1 MSAVVIS
8 LSQVVPRI
16 APQRAP
22 PSSRSI
28 GAREENRMRDSH
40 AAKPIRRLDYQAP
53 AFLVD
58 EVSLDFDLYDELTRV
73 HSRLLMRRNLASGA
87 ATACVFYGEGLHIES
102 LSIDGQ
108 QLAQDQYRYESNQ
121 LTLLDVPD
129 QFVFEAVVTIKPHK
143 NTAFEGLYLS
153 NGMYCTQCEAE
164 GFRRITFFPDRPDVL
179 SRFTT
184 TVRAE
189 KARYPLLL
197 SNGNPVAQGE
207 QGARHWVTW
216 EDPFAKP
223 SYLFALVAGDLA
235 CLEDSFT
242 TVSGRPV
249 ALRLYAEHHDLDKLD
264 FAMDSLKRS
273 MRWDEQVYGR
283 EYDLGIYMIVAV
295 SHFNMGA
302 MENKGLNVFNTACVL
317 AHPDTTT
324 DQGYQRVESVI
335 AHEYFHNWSGNRVT
349 CRDWFQLSLKEGLT
363 VFRDQEFSADMGS
376 RAVKR
381 VEDVDMLRTI
391 QFAEDSSPMAH
402 AVRPDEYQKI
412 DNFYT
417 VTIYEK
423 GAEVVRMQYNL
434 LGPELFR
441 QATDLYFSRFDGQAV
456 TCDDFVGCME
466 EVSGQDLSRFRSWY
480 SQAGTPQVTA
490 TDEFANGVYRLTLSQ
505 HTAPTPGQPDK
516 LPLMIPLAMA
526 LLSHA
531 GEHLPVA
538 ADGATET
545 VLILTEPVQTFEFT
559 VVQKPIPVLLRGFSA
574 PVKLDYDYSA
584 EQLALILAHDSDGY
598 CRWDASQRLGLAA
611 IRRIIEG
618 ADPAAEAQSLEKPWR
633 QVLARAAEDPAEA
646 ALLLNLPTEKALAE
660 QFQPL
665 DPSAIHHARSQLE
678 QHLGRC
684 LVEEVEVLLPTLAV
698 SGPYQASAE
707 DIGRRTL
714 TQRCL
719 ALLTAAQGEALAARL
734 QQRFQL
740 AQNMTERLG
749 ALRLLVWHQ
758 LPGAEQALAEF
769 ATRYAAE
776 ALVMDQWFAVQA
788 QVPGEGTVASVEQLL
803 ADPAFDMTSP
813 NRVRGLLGSFANS
826 NPSAFHAADGS
837 GYQLYATALAQLDQ
851 LNPQVAARMAN
862 AFAVLPRLKKG
873 LQVNMRSAIQL
884 LRNGECSANL
894 TEVLDRLVG

>member
-1 MSAVVIS
+1 MSAVAIL
-8 LSQVVPRI
+8 LSQVVRQI
-16 APQRAP
+16 AL

-73 HSRLLMRRNLASGA
+73 HSRLLMRRNPASGA
-87 ATACVFYGEGLHIES
+87 ATACVFDGEGLHIES

-121 LTLLDVPD
+121 LTLLAVPD

-153 NGMYCTQCEAE
+153 NGMYCSQCEAA

-363 VFRDQEFSADMGS
+363 VFRDQEFSADMHS
-376 RAVKR
+376 RAVRR
-381 VEDVDMLRTI
+381 VEDVDMLRTV
-391 QFAEDSSPMAH
+391 QFAEDGGPMAH
-402 AVRPDEYQKI
+402 SVRPDEYQKI

-434 LGPELFR
+434 LGPERFR
-441 QATDLYFSRFDGQAV
+441 AATDLYFSRFDGQAV
-456 TCDDFVGCME
+456 TCDDFVDCME
-466 EVSGQDLSRFRSWY
+466 EVSGLDLSRFRLWY
-480 SQAGTPQVTA
+480 SQAGTPQLEVS
-490 TDEFANGVYRLTLSQ
+490 DSWQNGEYQLMVRQ
-505 HTAPTPGQPDK
+505 HIPATPGQPHK
-516 LPLMIPLAMA
+516 APMMIPLAMSLMDGQGQ
-526 LLSHA
+526 LLPLNDQ
-531 GEHLPVA
+531 G
-538 ADGATET
+538 DRQT
-545 VLILTEPVQTFEFT
+545 VLIVTEPEQTFRFAASAPP
-559 VVQKPIPVLLRGFSA
+559 VPVLLKGFSA
-574 PVKLDYDYSA
+574 PVRLEYPYQA
-584 EQLALILAHDSDGY
+584 EQLALILG
-598 CRWDASQRLGLAA
+598 
-611 IRRIIEG
+611 
-618 ADPAAEAQSLEKPWR
+618 
-633 QVLARAAEDPAEA
+633 
-646 ALLLNLPTEKALAE
+646 
-660 QFQPL
+660 
-665 DPSAIHHARSQLE
+665 
-678 QHLGRC
+678 
-684 LVEEVEVLLPTLAV
+684 
-698 SGPYQASAE
+698 
-707 DIGRRTL
+707 
-714 TQRCL
+714 
-719 ALLTAAQGEALAARL
+719 
-734 QQRFQL
+734 
-740 AQNMTERLG
+740 
-749 ALRLLVWHQ
+749 
-758 LPGAEQALAEF
+758 
-769 ATRYAAE
+769 
-776 ALVMDQWFAVQA
+776 
-788 QVPGEGTVASVEQLL
+788 
-803 ADPAFDMTSP
+803 
-813 NRVRGLLGSFANS
+813 
-826 NPSAFHAADGS
+826 
-837 GYQLYATALAQLDQ
+837 
-851 LNPQVAARMAN
+851 
-862 AFAVLPRLKKG
+862 
-873 LQVNMRSAIQL
+873 
-884 LRNGECSANL
+884 
-894 TEVLDRLVG
+894 